1 MKINNRFSGLFCASG
16 LQASLLVVLL
26 STQGTLHAESSID
39 IESQRELFKYARDQ
53 LDDGKFDEFESS
65 LKTLAA
71 YPLHD
76 YLWSQQLQ
84 KQWSDR
90 TPTKSDVAALNRFEK
105 ATGDESLTRRLTR
118 NLQKRLAETESW
130 PLFLGVSKSRV
141 ASKMPCTTLRAKF
154 ELGQIN
160 GFTED
165 AVELWVEPKKHPD
178 VCRVVLE
185 DIESKHTPPV
195 PAIWERVYQSME
207 ANKPRY
213 AEEMLGYLGTRDREQ
228 VQRWIDAEAQPETLL
243 KSGKLAENTVLNRR
257 VVADLI
263 VDWSRQDTPAA
274 VEHWL
279 TIRDD
284 YTFNADRFYD
294 THRAIVM
301 RGAYRRL
308 PQAQGWLAAT
318 NEQDDDLELM
328 EWRVRTAL
336 LAEDWPAVLDT
347 IARLPVEEQEEDHWA
362 YWVARAMEQTGQA
375 DEARALFTEVAQLQ
389 SYYGFLAADRLEL
402 DYAIYDEPIVPAPAL
417 IASLRKDPSLLRARE
432 FNQVGLEH
440 ESRRE
445 WNNWLAEHESEEI
458 AASAVL
464 AGEWGL
470 YDRAIYSAGKSGD
483 EQRRAITLRFPV
495 LYRSE
500 VAKASA
506 EHRIDP
512 AWVFGVMRRESAYI
526 RDIRSSAGAIGLMQ
540 LMPRTASYVARLQ
553 GKEDWRGDLTDATT
567 NISFGTHYLRYVMNK
582 FDDHQVLATASYN
595 AGPHRVDQ
603 WLRDSETDSDVWI
616 DTIPFTETR
625 RYVRAVMAY
634 AAIYEFQLNGKPQR
648 LSTKLRTVPA
658 APST

>member
-16 LQASLLVVLL
+16 LQASLLVILL

-53 LDDGKFDEFESS
+53 LDG
-65 LKTLAA
+65 
-71 YPLHD
+71 
-76 YLWSQQLQ
+76 
-84 KQWSDR
+84 
-90 TPTKSDVAALNRFEK
+90 
-105 ATGDESLTRRLTR
+105 

-185 DIESKHTPPV
+185 D
-195 PAIWERVYQSME
+195 
-207 ANKPRY
+207 
-213 AEEMLGYLGTRDREQ
+213 LGTRDREQ

-500 VAKASA
+500 VA
-506 EHRIDP
+506 
-512 AWVFGVMRRESAYI
+512 
-526 RDIRSSAGAIGLMQ
+526 
-540 LMPRTASYVARLQ
+540 
-553 GKEDWRGDLTDATT
+553 
-567 NISFGTHYLRYVMNK
+567 LRYVMNK